1 MFPGFHSGY
10 CSDCSL
16 VCDTVSSCSWLP
28 TFQGSVLPPS
38 QYFSLNAVH
47 PDVLFDSQG
56 MRIIQSNTSF
66 ILLKYAY
73 IQGYMFQLRGAIIG
87 PLP

>member
-1 MFPGFHSGY
+1 M
-10 CSDCSL
+10 
-16 VCDTVSSCSWLP
+16 VSANRKEQ
-28 TFQGSVLPPS
+28 TEK
-38 QYFSLNAVH
+38 NT
-47 PDVLFDSQG
+47 QG